1 MLSKDDIL
9 IVRNIDEIIAIFKT
23 NRILKNVR
31 NKSMNHLIIWYR

>member
-9 IVRNIDEIIAIFKT
+9 IVRNIDEIIAIFKA

-31 NKSMNHLIIWYR
+31 NKV